1 MWLWLILGVGLVALV
16 VYRGTRRVGAVP
28 ILRADIGTSDGRRF
42 EVAYHIQHQEMA
54 PVEYVRLILHF
65 AAKMLYNLDPKDELT
80 TQETEAF
87 LRTIRLLAERG
98 VARDTNVGALIG
110 SPLSVEEVASVDC
123 DKTVRATLG
132 FVNPMIRSIHTSI
145 PLRWIEYQFLHS
157 WIALIHTS
165 LPKLDAVLVERLN
178 GSLMRLNVLYELD
191 GVDPKT
197 LAGLRE
203 APNDAF
209 LDAVVTSNE
218 ARRPLGLD
226 KEGP

>member
-1 MWLWLILGVGLVALV
+1 MSLWLILGIALV
-16 VYRGTRRVGAVP
+16 VLVIYRGRRRGGAVP

-42 EVAYHIQHQEMA
+42 QVAYHIQHQEMV

-65 AAKMLYNLDPKDELT
+65 AAKMLYNLDPKDELAA
-80 TQETEAF
+80 QETEAF

-110 SPLSVEEVASVDC
+110 SPLSVEEVTSVDC
-123 DKTVRATLG
+123 DKTIRATLG

-157 WIALIHTS
+157 WLALIHTS

-178 GSLMRLNVLYELD
+178 GSLKRLNVMYTTD
-191 GVDPKT
+191 DVDPKT

-203 APNDAF
+203 APNAAF
-209 LDAVVTSNE
+209 TKA
-218 ARRPLGLD
+218 A
-226 KEGP
+226 